1 MNVISLDIAK
11 QDFEAVVARVLA
23 DAEPTIVQMATGE
36 SIVMVSLEDFN
47 AWRETAYLLQNPANA
62 AHLRQSISEAQAGNL
77 AARELSDS

>member
-23 DAEPTIVQMATGE
+23 DAEPTMVQMATGE
-36 SIVMVSLEDFN
+36 SVVMVSLEDFN
-47 AWRETAYLLQNPANA
+47 SWRETAYLLQNPANA
-62 AHLRQSISEAQAGNL
+62 AHLHKSITEAQTGNL